1 MRGAWRE
8 GVGWA
13 SAVAL
18 SAVIVGH
25 VASTPRADLLFRD
38 GDSLI
43 VAMVGRSVLDGDRLD
58 WMFSGVLFLPETA
71 MFTLLRMLLPALSLM
86 GVLAVN
92 AVLNLAAFYG
102 AIRLAAGRRG
112 PDRAPVAW
120 SLSALG
126 AFGILAITEASASRD
141 ALEPATLLLTTT
153 YYSATVIGA
162 VLAAGLVRRW
172 FDAGAESSP
181 LLSAAAP
188 AQRRIPAGARTSS
201 RGRDDSAAS
210 GRALLVWLG
219 VVVLISTTTNLLFLA
234 WGAAPLI
241 VLLIAALHPRFAG
254 GRALV
259 PLFTLL
265 AGSGLGML
273 ARIPLQAWIA
283 HPGDGYAH
291 PAEAL
296 VSLGY
301 YGGLA
306 DERLATPGGIATA
319 ALTLTLLLVCV
330 LRTLRPRT
338 CDGDPESRGILLAA
352 YGWLAPIATVVG
364 AILLGTHAA
373 RYLQPIAF
381 APVLGLVAH
390 PQALR
395 FPSPTRI
402 IAAVGAVLLAAG
414 GILSVPRIHAAAT
427 APDPDV
433 ACVVD
438 WVNASGRVGAGQF
451 WTVRLPKLLLEHPA
465 QLVQVDHT
473 LRGYNWLANRT
484 DFTAG
489 EVTFLV
495 EDAQSVPWRI
505 AGSPQPDGVV
515 ACGRYRILDYATH
528 PLKLGPQRS

>member
-8 GVGWA
+8 AAGWA
-13 SAVAL
+13 TAIAL
-18 SAVIVGH
+18 STVVVGQ
-25 VASTPRADLLFRD
+25 VASTARSELLFRD

-43 VAMVGRSVLDGDRLD
+43 VAMVGRSILDGDRQD

-71 MFTLLRMLLPALSLM
+71 VFTLLRMLLPALSIM

-92 AVLNLAAFYG
+92 AVVNLVAFYG
-102 AIRLAAGRRG
+102 AIRLAAGERRPG
-112 PDRAPVAW
+112 RAPVVW
-120 SLSALG
+120 SLGALG
-126 AFGILAITEASASRD
+126 AFGILAITETSASRD
-141 ALEPATLLLTTT
+141 ALEPASMLLTTT

-172 FDAGAESSP
+172 LDARAPHSAMMS
-181 LLSAAAP
+181 LSVV
-188 AQRRIPAGARTSS
+188 TW
-201 RGRDDSAAS
+201 
-210 GRALLVWLG
+210 VG
-219 VVVLISTTTNLLFLA
+219 VVALVSTTTNLLFLA

-241 VLLIAALHPRFAG
+241 VLLLAALHPRFAG
-254 GRALV
+254 RRAV
-259 PLFTLL
+259 APLIALII
-265 AGSGLGML
+265 GSGLGML
-273 ARIPLQAWIA
+273 ARVPLSAWIA
-283 HPGDGYAH
+283 DPADGYAH

-296 VSLGY
+296 VSVGY

-306 DERLATPGGIATA
+306 GERLATTGGIAATV
-319 ALTLTLLLVCV
+319 LTLTLLLVCV
-330 LRTLRPRT
+330 LRTVHPRP
-338 CDGDPESRGILLAA
+338 CDDGPGARGVLLAA
-352 YGWLAPIATVVG
+352 YGWIAPIATVAG

-390 PQALR
+390 PVVLR
-395 FPSPTRI
+395 LPSPTRV
-402 IAAVGAVLLAAG
+402 IAAAGAVLLAAG
-414 GILSVPRIHAAAT
+414 GLLSVARIHAAAT

-433 ACVVD
+433 TCVVD

-473 LRGYNWLANRT
+473 LRGYNWLADRA
-484 DFTAG
+484 DFDAG

-495 EDAQSVPWRI
+495 EDAQTVPWRI
-505 AGSPQPDGVV
+505 AGSPQPDDVV